1 MNLQRLLARAV
12 GILLTL
18 AALPSVSTAQ
28 TSAPHGPSASPLSKV
43 WVADRGDGTYR
54 NPIIH
59 ADYSDPDAVRVGD
72 DFYMTASSFNAAP
85 GLPVLHSKDLVN
97 WRLISHVFTRQR
109 PLAHFSRPQHGGGV
123 WAPSIRH
130 HGGEFY
136 IFYPDPDFGI
146 YVTKARHPS
155 GPWSEPLLVKEA
167 KGWIDPCPLWD
178 DDGNAYLVS
187 AMAASRSG
195 VKSVLVVSRMSPD
208 GTRLLDD
215 GVMVFDGHDRHPTLE
230 GPKFYKRGGFYY
242 IFAPAGGVEQGWQL
256 ALRSKNVYGPYE
268 ARVVLAQGKTAVNG
282 PHQGAWIETQAG
294 ESWFIHFQDKGAYGR
309 VVHLQPMRWADG
321 WPSVGFDP
329 DGDGTG
335 EPVLAHRK
343 PNVGRAW
350 PALTP
355 PDSDEFDQPGL
366 GLQWQWHAN
375 PGTHWAFPA
384 PALGHLRLFNVPLPQ
399 GHRNFWDV
407 PNLLLQKFPAEQFT
421 ATAKV
426 AFTPRTDDEE
436 TGLVVMGLD
445 YAYVSVKKKPGGLFV
460 SQTVARDAESGARG
474 QESAP
479 APVRGNTF
487 YLRVR
492 VSEGAV
498 CRFSFSADGV
508 NFTPVGAPFTAR
520 KGKWIGAKVGLF
532 AVRTGTTRETGYAD
546 VDWFRV
552 EPNV

>member
-1 MNLQRLLARAV
+1 MNQKSLSARAFV
-12 GILLTL
+12 LLLVLT
-18 AALPSVSTAQ
+18 SVVTAQ
-28 TSAPHGPSASPLSKV
+28 TSAGPVSKV

-54 NPIIH
+54 NPILH

-85 GLPVLHSKDLVN
+85 GLPILHSKDLVN
-97 WRLISHVFTRQR
+97 WRLVAHVFARQR
-109 PLAHFSRPQHGGGV
+109 PLEHFSRPRHGEGV

-130 HGGEFY
+130 HAGEFY

-146 YVTKARHPS
+146 YLTKAKHPA
-155 GPWSEPLLVKEA
+155 GPWSEPVLVKEA

-195 VKSVLVVSRMSPD
+195 VKSVLVVSRMTSD

-215 GVMVFDGHDRHPTLE
+215 GVIVFDGHDQNPTLE
-230 GPKFYKRGGFYY
+230 GPKFYKRGGYYY
-242 IFAPAGGVEQGWQL
+242 IFAPAGGVEEGWQL
-256 ALRSKNVYGPYE
+256 VLRAKNVYGPYE
-268 ARVVLAQGKTAVNG
+268 AKVVLAQGKTAVNG
-282 PHQGAWIETQAG
+282 PHQGAWVETQTG
-294 ESWFIHFQDKGAYGR
+294 ESWFLHFQDKGAYGR
-309 VVHLQPMRWADG
+309 IVHLQPVVWKND
-321 WPSVGFDP
+321 WPVMGADP

-335 EPVLAHRK
+335 EPVETFRK

-350 PALTP
+350 PVVTP
-355 PDSDEFDQPGL
+355 PDSDEFDAPRL

-384 PALGHLRLFNVPLPQ
+384 PSYGYLRLFNRPLPD
-399 GHRNFWDV
+399 GTRNLWHV
-407 PNLLLQKFPAEQFT
+407 PNLLLQKFPAEKFT
-421 ATAKV
+421 ATARIT
-426 AFTPRTDDEE
+426 FTPRTDEEE

-445 YAYVSVKKKPGGLFV
+445 YAFVSVKKKPAGLFV
-460 SQTVARDAESGARG
+460 SQTIARDAEGDARG
-474 QESAP
+474 EEGRLAP
-479 APVRGNTF
+479 LKSNTF
-487 YLRVR
+487 YLRVK
-492 VSEGAV
+492 VTEGAV
-498 CRFSFSADGV
+498 CQFSYSADGI
-508 NFTPVGAPFTAR
+508 NFTPAGPPFTAR

-552 EPNV
+552 E